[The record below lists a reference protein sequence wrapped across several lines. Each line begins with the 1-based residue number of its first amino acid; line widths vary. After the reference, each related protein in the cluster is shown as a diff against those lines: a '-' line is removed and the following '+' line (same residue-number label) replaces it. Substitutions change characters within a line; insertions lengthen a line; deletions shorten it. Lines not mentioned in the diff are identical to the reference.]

1 MTFNKPIEWG
11 SRFSFPEN
19 METNFDGPLTSL
31 TEKIAVQMADN
42 YDTAVA
48 EEIAAAARAAGV
60 TDCTVLNKE
69 AILDALNKQ
78 IPKKPTFVDTRFRNH
93 GRHVGDGVS
102 LDKCYKC
109 PNCWSYFFH
118 VWDSE
123 KYCVHCGQ
131 ALDWGEDNAEREE
144 TV

>member
-1 MTFNKPIEWG
+1 MTFNKPTEWG
-11 SRFSFPEN
+11 KRFSFPEN
-19 METNFDGPLTSL
+19 VDTSL
-31 TEKIAVQMADN
+31 EDLQMRVTEKIFVQMVDN
-42 YDTAVA
+42 YETAVA
-48 EEIAAAARAAGV
+48 EEIASAARAAGV
-60 TDCTVLNKE
+60 SDVTVLNKKTILE
-69 AILDALNKQ
+69 ALEKQ

-109 PNCWSYFFH
+109 PTCWSHIFH

-131 ALDWGEDNAEREE
+131 ALDWGEDNDNK
-144 TV
+144 

>member
-1 MTFNKPIEWG
+1 MEKAYEVG
-11 SRFSFPEN
+11 RRFSFPEN
-19 METNFDGPLTSL
+19 QRIESDDLQMRL
-31 TEKIAVQMADN
+31 TEKIFVQMVDN
-42 YDTAVA
+42 YETAVA
-48 EEIAAAARAAGV
+48 EEIASAARAAGV
-60 TDCTVLNKE
+60 SDVTVLNKKTILE
-69 AILDALNKQ
+69 ALEKQ

-109 PNCWSYFFH
+109 PTCWSHIFH

-131 ALDWGEDNAEREE
+131 ALDWGEADGQREK